1 MNFYWVFSHSSLLS
15 KSTLNHFMCAWSQII
30 LIVLFGSFSALWCI
44 SFLFVFSPSHK
55 SFKLKLRLNGG
66 FIDYSYHIMVTKII
80 PLHRLIDAEF
90 SKSTF
95 ARDNCTIIFYKFI
108 SFHLL
113 NHDGLGTFDLILTKK
128 KFHLVL
134 YRSADCFEKPKRNE
148 MKLSVSSFTCIII
161 DNVFNRWN
169 Y

>member
-128 KFHLVL
+128 KIPSSVISLCWLLWKTQTKWNEIVG
-134 YRSADCFEKPKRNE
+134 FEFYMHN
-148 MKLSVSSFTCIII
+148 
-161 DNVFNRWN
+161 NR
-169 Y
+169 